1 MQDKLIDR
9 WRFGPGMVQDEHL
22 DRWRFDHGVPD
33 DPMFITEMSKYRL
46 YNPAKANLKNGDML
60 RLVRRPENLDDPNAI
75 EVMKSDGHTFIGYI
89 PREVSAILAPA
100 LDADGEISA
109 RFHVASDVASGMV
122 VIYGQDLEAV
132 MPEIT
137 RLSESDEMDTGLYVK
152 PSTTDMNINWYDQNA
167 EEYDRNANRC
177 NPKSHLHAF
186 ISALK
191 PGARIL
197 DAGCGNGRDVEAMR
211 ALGFD
216 VHAFDASIEMCK
228 LTEKR
233 THGQV
238 KPRHIRFEDFNDPEN
253 SWDGIWAMASLVHT
267 EPEALSEIVAKI
279 RRSLKPNGVFFATLK
294 YGEQNQILK
303 DGRRMMR
310 ISEEKLQEAF
320 MADGDLSVVPEIR
333 VVNGRNSNGEVD
345 TWINVMFV
353 RAPEPELRMEI

>member
-9 WRFGPGMVQDEHL
+9 WRFDRGVVQDEHL
-22 DRWRFDHGVPD
+22 DQWRFDHGVPD

-60 RLVRRPENLDDPNAI
+60 KLVRRPENLDDPNAI
-75 EVMKSDGHTFIGYI
+75 EVMKADGHTFIGYI

-109 RFHVASDVASGMV
+109 RFHVASDVASGML

-132 MPEIT
+132 MPEIS

-152 PSTTDMNINWYDQNA
+152 PSTTDINISWYDHNA
-167 EEYDRNANRC
+167 AMYDRNANRC
-177 NPKSHLHAF
+177 NPKNDMQAF
-186 ISALK
+186 LSVLK

-197 DAGCGNGRDVEAMR
+197 DAGCGNGRDVETM
-211 ALGFD
+211 LGFGFD
-216 VHAFDASIEMCK
+216 VHAFDASAEMCR
-228 LTEKR
+228 LTQER
-233 THGQV
+233 TYGQV
-238 KPRHIRFEDFNDPEN
+238 KPRQMKFEDFNDPAD

-267 EPEALSEIVAKI
+267 APEDLTDVVSKI
-279 RRSLKPNGVFFATLK
+279 RQSLKPGGVFFACLK
-294 YGEQNQILK
+294 YGDQHEVLP

-310 ISEEKLQEAF
+310 ISEEKLRETF
-320 MADGDLSVVPEIR
+320 TGDGDLSVRIIDAK
-333 VVNGRNSNGEVD
+333 NSVGQID
-345 TWINVMFV
+345 CWINVMFV